1 MGPMDAA
8 TLHHSMGYSD
18 AWSRI
23 EPRTVQDTVR
33 EEHTKLWKLDMQ
45 YDYNFSTHPGRK
57 QRRERT
63 TFTRA
68 QLDILE
74 SLFSKTRYPDIF
86 MREEVA
92 LKINLPESRVQV
104 WFKNRRAKCRQQAKQ
119 QPMPSNSDKLSL
131 ANRMKSAKK
140 IGGPIGSTTNGTS
153 VATSLAVSSALK
165 SSPRSTPSRD
175 SPFDSGGRASPSGSD
190 GLHSGITASTSP
202 QSSLSAA
209 AAYNPIWSPAS
220 FSNIGPMADL
230 MSASSSYLDKN
241 SCYNSQVYGQ
251 NYSSHC
257 YYGNMEYLSSGV
269 PHSSLNVPS
278 VTSLPT
284 VNHNVLPPYQTSS
297 SPKSTSS
304 PSALQLH
311 SNPAGGTPQDC
322 IDYTTGNDKSVLG
335 LSSASASTLGS
346 GPLPTPSGS
355 VGGAPGVPPGSTPP
369 GNSGGVPWKY
379 QSFQV
384 L

>member
-18 AWSRI
+18 
-23 EPRTVQDTVR
+23 
-33 EEHTKLWKLDMQ
+33 
-45 YDYNFSTHPGRK
+45 YNFSSQLGRK

-68 QLDILE
+68 QLDILD
-74 SLFSKTRYPDIF
+74 SLFAKTRYPDIF

-92 LKINLPESRVQV
+92 LRINLPEARVQV

-131 ANRMKSAKK
+131 ASRMKSAKK
-140 IGGPIGSTTNGTS
+140 IGGVGPAGSTGSNGTS
-153 VATSLAVSSALK
+153 VSTSLAVSSALK

-175 SPFDSGGRASPSGSD
+175 SPFDSGGRDSPSGSD

-230 MSASSSYLDKN
+230 MSASSAYMDKN

-278 VTSLPT
+278 VASLPT

-311 SNPAGGTPQDC
+311 SNPAGSNPQDC
-322 IDYTTGNDKSVLG
+322 IDYSSANDQKTVLG
-335 LSSASASTLGS
+335 LSSTSSSSHGPSGS
-346 GPLPTPSGS
+346 LPPGSGS
-355 VGGAPGVPPGSTPP
+355 VGGLPPPGTPQ

>member
-1 MGPMDAA
+1 MAYFKPSYGVNGLGIPMGPMDAA
-8 TLHHSMGYSD
+8 SLHHSMGY
-18 AWSRI
+18 
-23 EPRTVQDTVR
+23 T
-33 EEHTKLWKLDMQ
+33 
-45 YDYNFSTHPGRK
+45 DYNFSSHPGRK

-68 QLDILE
+68 QLDVLE

-119 QPMPSNSDKLSL
+119 QPPPSDKLSL
-131 ANRMKSAKK
+131 SSRIKPAKK
-140 IGGPIGSTTNGTS
+140 LGNNGTTNGTS
-153 VATSLAVSSALK
+153 SVTSLAVTSALK
-165 SSPRSTPSRD
+165 SSPQSTPSRD
-175 SPFDSGGRASPSGSD
+175 SPFESGGRASPSGSD
-190 GLHSGITASTSP
+190 GLHSGLTASTSP
-202 QSSLSAA
+202 QSSLSA

-230 MSASSSYLDKN
+230 MSQSYLDKN

-269 PHSSLNVPS
+269 SHSSLNVPS

-284 VNHNVLPPYQTSS
+284 VNQNVLPPYQTSS
-297 SPKSTSS
+297 SPKSSS
-304 PSALQLH
+304 SSSTLLH
-311 SNPAGGTPQDC
+311 STPSQDC
-322 IDYTTGNDKSVLG
+322 LDYSSTTDKSVLG
-335 LSSASASTLGS
+335 GGVGLPVTGALTSTSAGPLAAAAGQNAGTSGS
-346 GPLPTPSGS
+346 GS
-355 VGGAPGVPPGSTPP
+355 
-369 GNSGGVPWKY
+369 PWKY

>member
-1 MGPMDAA
+1 MAYFKPSYGVNGLGIPMGPMDAA

-18 AWSRI
+18 
-23 EPRTVQDTVR
+23 
-33 EEHTKLWKLDMQ
+33 
-45 YDYNFSTHPGRK
+45 YNFSSHPGRK

-68 QLDILE
+68 QLDVLE

-131 ANRMKSAKK
+131 ASRMKSAKK
-140 IGGPIGSTTNGTS
+140 IGGSVCSTTNGTS

-175 SPFDSGGRASPSGSD
+175 SPFDAGGRASPSGSD

-220 FSNIGPMADL
+220 FSNIGHMTDL
-230 MSASSSYLDKN
+230 MSASSTYLDKN

-311 SNPAGGTPQDC
+311 SNPAGTPQDC
-322 IDYTTGNDKSVLG
+322 IDYSSANDKSVLG
-335 LSSASASTLGS
+335 LSSASASPLATGQ
-346 GPLPTPSGS
+346 LPTGSGS
-355 VGGAPGVPPGSTPP
+355 VGGGAPLPGGAPPGS
-369 GNSGGVPWKY
+369 SGGAPWKY

>member
-1 MGPMDAA
+1 MAYFKPSYGVNGLGIPMGPMDAA

-18 AWSRI
+18 
-23 EPRTVQDTVR
+23 
-33 EEHTKLWKLDMQ
+33 
-45 YDYNFSTHPGRK
+45 YNFSSHPGRK

-74 SLFSKTRYPDIF
+74 SLFGKTRYPDIF

-119 QPMPSNSDKLSL
+119 QPPPTSAGDKLSL
-131 ANRMKSAKK
+131 AGRMKSVKK
-140 IGGPIGSTTNGTS
+140 LGNNGTIS
-153 VATSLAVSSALK
+153 TSAASLAVSSALK

-175 SPFDSGGRASPSGSD
+175 SPFDSGGRDSPSGSD
-190 GLHSGITASTSP
+190 GLQSGLTASTSP

-269 PHSSLNVPS
+269 PHPSLNVPS

-284 VNHNVLPPYQTSS
+284 VNQNVLPPYQTNS

-304 PSALQLH
+304 PLMH
-311 SNPAGGTPQDC
+311 SNPTQDCLDYSSSTTTDSKLGLTSGTTGAAGGGT
-322 IDYTTGNDKSVLG
+322 N
-335 LSSASASTLGS
+335 ASDNNPG
-346 GPLPTPSGS
+346 
-355 VGGAPGVPPGSTPP
+355 VGITGAPPA
-369 GNSGGVPWKY
+369 WKY